1 MKKGIF
7 GILSFVLI
15 AVVAVNCGPGGNP
28 FVSQVKDGIGARDYD
43 AALAATDS
51 ILAQNPNSPL
61 AYYYKGEV
69 YANKANKNNMVGE
82 READYVMAYENYT
95 KAMELNMD
103 LPDEEK
109 VGEVKDADNKMKYY
123 WGQEHNAAIN
133 IATDD
138 SLGLDPASLSI
149 AADHL
154 KNAIAIN
161 PDSTFSYEVLAE
173 VFRRLEQ
180 YDEGAKYMQMAV
192 DKKNPASPEDYN
204 RLSVFYSI
212 SGQNEKNV
220 AALEEALELYP
231 DSVNLVQKMA
241 DAYMTAGQSEDAI
254 NILYKLIENDEGNL
268 QYHLVVGTQLYQ
280 AALKMSENEDADS
293 AKVEDFTNR
302 AEEELTYV
310 LEKDPESVVALNT
323 LAIMYQNKAAA
334 LFEARNAEPDNAK
347 ANEIDKQAKDVLAI
361 AAGYYERAVELVPEE
376 EQKAYWETLFR
387 VYTTLD
393 WVEKRDDAMKKA
405 GF

>member
-7 GILSFVLI
+7 GILSFVMI
-15 AVVAVNCGPGGNP
+15 AALVVNCGPGGNP

-43 AALAATDS
+43 TALAATDS

-69 YANKANKNNMVGE
+69 YVNKANRNTEIGA
-82 READYVMAYENYT
+82 READYETAHENYT
-95 KAMELNMD
+95 KALELNAD
-103 LPDEEK
+103 LPEEEK
-109 VGEVKDADNKMKYY
+109 VGEVNDADKKMKYY

-138 SLGLDPASLSI
+138 SLGTDPASLST

-154 KNAIAIN
+154 RNAIAIN

-173 VFRRLEQ
+173 VYRRLEQ
-180 YDEGAKYMQMAV
+180 YEEGAKYMQMAV

-212 SGQNEKNV
+212 SGQNAENV
-220 AALEEALELYP
+220 ATLEEALELYP

-254 NILYKLIENDEGNL
+254 NILYKLIEGDEGNL

-280 AALKMSENEDADS
+280 AALKMTESETPDS
-293 AKVEDFTNR
+293 VKIADFTGK
-302 AEEELTYV
+302 AEKELTYV

-334 LFEARNAEPDNAK
+334 LFEDRNAEPDNAK
-347 ANEIDKQAKDVLAI
+347 ANEIDKQAKDVLAV

-393 WVEKRDDAMKKA
+393 WVEKRDEAMKKA